1 MTSPDLISKNL
12 KLLKI
17 DIWIHSLLLFLW
29 LAIPVGFYLLS
40 FTLPDQKPCI
50 YSTPECSSPR
60 DEMILSIMNILLF
73 TGIVSIIWQ
82 IISWYSHQLFTK
94 IHTQRTKKV
103 REVIIFYYFILTNM
117 LLCLYVFWFL
127 GYFVVK
133 IITFCLY
140 LFPIVWLVYYVNLFS
155 QKKFLETELKKNAE
169 TAS

>member
-82 IISWYSHQLFTK
+82 IVS
-94 IHTQRTKKV
+94 
-103 REVIIFYYFILTNM
+103 
-117 LLCLYVFWFL
+117 WFL
-127 GYFVVK
+127 HRDLVFSKNYNTRIKK
-133 IITFCLY
+133 ISGIVISYHFTHLSLLLLWY
-140 LFPIVWLVYYVNLFS
+140 LVRYTYLPRTT
-155 QKKFLETELKKNAE
+155 ETQLCVDIKPRNWIRILKN
-169 TAS
+169 